1 MSALSSAKVAA
12 ILAKVQLNPEILTD
26 NQTFIESR
34 IDAAA
39 EFLVNAVGLRRYPEL
54 VQGYSQSS
62 ASPSED
68 ITALATSEILISVD
82 GGLWYTIELDVTGL
96 NSGAAIASALQTEI
110 RAIDEGSYKFTVVSF
125 ASGVY
130 TITSPTYGEDSSV
143 YVEQVTDYE
152 DLANALGLSPI
163 YGGIEIEGGEYL
175 PLWDDMV
182 VRLVQHWFNQIGVE
196 GMKSQSVPG
205 SGSYTEHDI
214 DPIVK
219 SFIVDNRR
227 LVR

>member
-26 NQTFIESR
+26 NQSFIESR

-54 VQGYSQSS
+54 VQGYSQS
-62 ASPSED
+62 ATSPSED
-68 ITALATSEILISVD
+68 ITGLATSEILISVD

-110 RAIDEGSYKFTVVSF
+110 RAIDEGSYKFTTVSF

-152 DLANALGLSPI
+152 DLAQALGLSPI

-182 VRLVQHWFNQIGVE
+182 VRLVQHWFNQVGVE
-196 GMKSQSVPG
+196 GMKSHSVPG

-214 DPIVK
+214 DPIVHR
-219 SFIVDNRR
+219 FIVDNRR

>member
-1 MSALSSAKVAA
+1 MSALSTAKVAA

-26 NQTFIESR
+26 HQAFVESR

-39 EFLVNAVGLRRYPEL
+39 EFLVDAVGLRRYPEL
-54 VQGYSQSS
+54 VQGYSQSA

-68 ITALATSEILISVD
+68 ITGLATSELLISVD
-82 GGLWYTIELDVTGL
+82 GELWHTLEVPLAGL
-96 NSGAAIASALQTEI
+96 NSGASIASALQTEI
-110 RAIDEGSYKFTVVSF
+110 RDIDKGAYKFTTVTF

-130 TITSPTYGEDSSV
+130 TITSPTYGEESSV
-143 YVEQVTDYE
+143 YVEQPIDYE
-152 DLANALGLSPI
+152 ELAQALGLSPI

-214 DPIVK
+214 DPIVHR
-219 SFIVDNRR
+219 FIVDNRR